1 MRRNRESAGARDQRA
16 DGNRESELP
25 ADDHGGAAGHQL
37 TRRHFLAHG
46 AKAGLGLGAA
56 SLLAHGLWVRG
67 ADAALADDALG
78 PGDAALQA
86 RGSQRA
92 QTLALSNA
100 AIAAQWSVD
109 AGHLHFL
116 RLAEP
121 NGAVLEVP
129 DDVFTLILADGEP
142 IRASEMRVVGTP
154 RVEAISIRGTASRLA
169 ERLPGRQVSVQLEDF
184 ARRIR
189 VDWRAELRDGA
200 RYIRQEITVRPSRDM
215 RIREIVLVDL
225 PGAGSA
231 INGTVKGSPIVIGR
245 WFASAE
251 HPLAVNAMNGAR
263 VRSSIVRELP
273 VRPGTTLEL
282 SSVIG
287 TTRTGQLRR
296 DFLAYVE
303 RERAHPYR
311 PFLHYNSWYDLGYFS
326 KFNEP
331 EALAVISAFGEE
343 LHRKRG
349 VELDSF
355 LFDDGWDDP
364 KTLWGFHRGFPRG
377 FAGVREAAA
386 RYGAAP
392 GVWMSPWGGYGKPK
406 QDRLTNGKT
415 KGFETNAGGFAL
427 SGPVYYRRF
436 LDTCLTM
443 IRRYGVNQ
451 FKFDGTGNADRAFPG
466 SQFGS
471 DFEAAIALIETL
483 RREKP
488 DLYVNLT
495 TGTYPSPFW
504 LKWADSIW
512 RGGED
517 HEFAGVGSKRQQWI
531 TYRDADTYAN
541 VVRRGPLFPINSLM
555 LHGLIFARSAK
566 DLQTDP
572 QNDFPSEIRSY
583 FGTGTQLQEMYVTP
597 KLLSKASWDVLA
609 ESAKWSRRNAGTLV
623 DTHWIGGDPA
633 LLQPY
638 GWASWSPRGGIIT
651 LRNPG
656 DKVQAMAVDVQE
668 AFELPPDAP
677 RVFNARNPFP
687 VARGRMIPSRF
698 IRTQPQRIDLQP
710 FEVLTLELSP

>member
-1 MRRNRESAGARDQRA
+1 MDERTSPMRHRHSDDRLSRRDFLERA
-16 DGNRESELP
+16 
-25 ADDHGGAAGHQL
+25 
-37 TRRHFLAHG
+37 TTY
-46 AKAGLGLGAA
+46 GLGVGAVL
-56 SLLAHGLWVRG
+56 SSGLWVPRAIA
-67 ADAALADDALG
+67 ADLDADDALG
-78 PGDAALQA
+78 DPLLQA
-86 RGSQRA
+86 QGSQRA
-92 QTLALSNA
+92 QMLSLSNA

-109 AGHLHFL
+109 AGRLHFVGL
-116 RLAEP
+116 REP
-121 NGAVLEVP
+121 NGAALAVP
-129 DDVFTLILADGEP
+129 DDVFILTLADGEP

-154 RVEAISIRGTASRLA
+154 KVEAIQTRGGASRLA
-169 ERLPGRQVSVQLEDF
+169 ERLPGRQVTVRLEDY
-184 ARRIR
+184 AKRLQ

-200 RYIRQEITVRPSRDM
+200 RYIRQSIAVRSSKDIPV
-215 RIREIVLVDL
+215 REIVLVDL
-225 PGAGSA
+225 PAAGAT
-231 INGTVKGSPIVIGR
+231 INGTVNGSPIIVGR
-245 WFASAE
+245 WFAATE
-251 HPLAVNAMNGAR
+251 HPLAVSAVDATR
-263 VRSSIVRELP
+263 ARSSITRELP
-273 VRPGTTLEL
+273 LRTGTALEL

-287 TTRTGQLRR
+287 TTRAGQLRR

-343 LHRKRG
+343 LQRKRG

-364 KTLWGFHRGFPRG
+364 KTLWGFHGGFPRG
-377 FAGVREAAA
+377 FSALREAAA

-406 QDRLTNGKT
+406 QDRLTFGKA

-427 SGPVYYRRF
+427 SGPVYYKRF
-436 LDTCLTM
+436 LETCLTM

-504 LKWADSIW
+504 LRWADSIW

-566 DLQTDP
+566 NLQIDP

-609 ESAKWSRRNAGTLV
+609 ESAKWSRRNAATLV

-651 LRNPG
+651 MRNPG
-656 DKVQAMAVDVQE
+656 DRVQAMAVDVEE

-677 RVFNARNPFP
+677 RAYKARNPFP

-698 IRTQPQRIDLQP
+698 IRQQPQRIDLQP
-710 FEVLTLELSP
+710 FEVLTLELTP

>member
-1 MRRNRESAGARDQRA
+1 MDERTSRTGKRSSDDRVSRRDFLERAATYGVGVGALV
-16 DGNRESELP
+16 S
-25 ADDHGGAAGHQL
+25 
-37 TRRHFLAHG
+37 
-46 AKAGLGLGAA
+46 
-56 SLLAHGLWVRG
+56 SGLWVPRG
-67 ADAALADDALG
+67 GVAWAGGDDALG
-78 PGDAALQA
+78 AGDASLQA
-86 RGSQRA
+86 RSSQRA
-92 QTLALSNA
+92 QMLTLSNA
-100 AIAAQWSVD
+100 AIMAQWSVD
-109 AGHLHFL
+109 AGRLHFVRL
-116 RLAEP
+116 REP
-121 NGAVLEVP
+121 NGATLDVP
-129 DDVFTLILADGEP
+129 DDVFVLTLGGGEP
-142 IRASEMRVVGTP
+142 IRASEMRVVGAP
-154 RVEAISIRGTASRLA
+154 KVEAIVTRGGASRLA
-169 ERLPGRQVSVQLEDF
+169 ERLPGRQVTVRLEDY
-184 ARRIR
+184 AKRLQ

-200 RYIRQEITVRPSRDM
+200 RYIRQEITVRSSKDIPV
-215 RIREIVLVDL
+215 REIVLVDL
-225 PGAGSA
+225 PAAGAVV
-231 INGTVKGSPIVIGR
+231 NGTVKGSPIIIGR
-245 WFASAE
+245 WFASVE
-251 HPLAVNAMNGAR
+251 HPLASSVIDATRA
-263 VRSSIVRELP
+263 RSSITRELP
-273 VRPGTTLEL
+273 LRSATTLEL

-287 TTRTGQLRR
+287 TTRAGQLRR

-331 EALAVISAFGEE
+331 EALAVIAAFGEE
-343 LHRKRG
+343 LQRKRG

-364 KTLWGFHRGFPRG
+364 KTLWGFHSGFPRG
-377 FAGVREAAA
+377 FSALREAAA
-386 RYGAAP
+386 RYAAAP

-406 QDRLTNGKT
+406 QDRLTNGKA

-427 SGPVYYRRF
+427 SGPVYYKRF
-436 LDTCLTM
+436 LDTCLMM

-504 LKWADSIW
+504 LRWADSIW

-566 DLQTDP
+566 NLQTDP
-572 QNDFPSEIRSY
+572 QNDFPSEVRSY

-656 DKVQAMAVDVQE
+656 DRVQAMAVDVE
-668 AFELPPDAP
+668 AAFELPPEAP
-677 RVFNARNPFP
+677 RAYKARNPFP

-698 IRTQPQRIDLQP
+698 IRQQPQRIDLQP
-710 FEVLTLELSP
+710 YEVLTLELMPS